1 MATVVLDDSF
11 SNVGYEYEYKDID
24 VDALEEGSDNNSD
37 SSLRDDPECDS
48 DTCSDASTCEYS
60 EILTGYEDK
69 RCGDSGGDH
78 DHCKHCNCYD
88 YGPYWSSRR
97 YGRRNIFRASQILG
111 GHNVLRSI
119 SNATSLE
126 LLANSG
132 EV

>member
-1 MATVVLDDSF
+1 L
-11 SNVGYEYEYKDID
+11 NVDYEYEYKDID
-24 VDALEEGSDNNSD
+24 VDALEVGSDNNSD

-48 DTCSDASTCEYS
+48 DTCSDASTYEYS
-60 EILTGYEDK
+60 EILTGEDE
-69 RCGDSGGDH
+69 RCGDDGEDH
-78 DHCKHCNCYD
+78 DHCKHCNCYN

-97 YGRRNIFRASQILG
+97 YGRRNIFGAGKILG

>member
-11 SNVGYEYEYKDID
+11 LNVGYEYEYKDID

-69 RCGDSGGDH
+69 RCGDSGEDH

-97 YGRRNIFRASQILG
+97 YGNRNIFRASQILG